1 MLVVFVVG
9 DKLRAGDAERE
20 NLYVVADF
28 GVERDGIISAVSDD
42 ELAAAFAVEGV
53 GVILVEKRQ
62 RDLSGERENE
72 RRECGLV
79 RVDIAKDGDEVV
91 PIRERERGPTA
102 CNRHGSFRR
111 VVGRGGESGE
121 GAGRQNEAH
130 ERP

>member
-28 GVERDGIISAVSDD
+28 GVERDGIISAVADN
-42 ELAAAFAVEGV
+42 ELAAALAVEGV

-72 RRECGLV
+72 RRESGLV
-79 RVDIAKDGDEVV
+79 RVDITKDGDEVV
-91 PIRERERGPTA
+91 PIRERERGPAA

-111 VVGRGGESGE
+111 VVGRGGEPGG
-121 GAGRQNEAH
+121 GAGRRNGAH

>member
-9 DKLRAGDAERE
+9 DKLRAGDAKRE

-72 RRECGLV
+72 RRESGLV
-79 RVDIAKDGDEVV
+79 RVDITKDGDEVV
-91 PIRERERGPTA
+91 PIRERERGPAA
-102 CNRHGSFRR
+102 CNRHGSFR
-111 VVGRGGESGE
+111 VL
-121 GAGRQNEAH
+121 
-130 ERP
+130 